1 MAGYSATDR
10 IKMKIEKE
18 GSEDR
23 QKPREAW
30 Y

>member
-1 MAGYSATDR
+1 MAGYSVTDR
-10 IKMKIEKE
+10 INMRIEKV